1 MGSNKISK
9 YLNNAKHK
17 LKKGDQVDIIIW
29 SKTDLGT
36 KVIVN
41 GKHHGLI
48 YSNEVF
54 EEIKMGDRTKGY
66 VKLIRPDNKM
76 DISLQQQGYSNVK
89 SNTAGILDKL
99 RDNNGFLPLNDKSD
113 PDLIAQTLGMSKK
126 TFKKTIGSLYK
137 DRKIKIEK
145 DGIRLLDT

>member
-1 MGSNKISK
+1 MNEGYYYLIYLYLDEETNRLVGSIDFK

-54 EEIKMGDRTKGY
+54 EEIKMG
-66 VKLIRPDNKM
+66 
-76 DISLQQQGYSNVK
+76 
-89 SNTAGILDKL
+89 
-99 RDNNGFLPLNDKSD
+99 
-113 PDLIAQTLGMSKK
+113 IAQ
-126 TFKKTIGSLYK
+126 K
-137 DRKIKIEK
+137 DS
-145 DGIRLLDT
+145 